1 MVEERARSSDLK
13 WAAAYGGDQ
22 LPIEVILLQPLRRPS
37 AARGGLDVKVRRDT
51 KDNWWKNEK
60 EGRRE
65 VEELKP

>member
-1 MVEERARSSDLK
+1 VISAV
-13 WAAAYGGDQ
+13 

-37 AARGGLDVKVRRDT
+37 AARGELDVKVRRGT
-51 KDNWWKNEK
+51 KENWWKNEK